1 MEDLNRWKTESANL
15 IETVE
20 LKINDQ
26 LKSRNKKN
34 AER

>member
-1 MEDLNRWKTESANL
+1 MEDLSRWKTESANL
-15 IETVE
+15 IEMVE

>member
-1 MEDLNRWKTESANL
+1 MEDLSRWKTESANL

>member
-1 MEDLNRWKTESANL
+1 MEDLSRWKTESANL
-15 IETVE
+15 IEMVE
-20 LKINDQ
+20 LKIKDQ